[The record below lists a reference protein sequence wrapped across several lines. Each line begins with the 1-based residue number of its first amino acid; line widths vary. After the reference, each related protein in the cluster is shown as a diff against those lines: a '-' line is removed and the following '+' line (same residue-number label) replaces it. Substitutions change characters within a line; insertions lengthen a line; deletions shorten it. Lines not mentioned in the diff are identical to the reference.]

1 MKRHSANILAALV
14 VALVLLV
21 PQFAFS
27 EDQPHMQEALR
38 HLQAAAEE
46 LQRSEHDKGGHRAK
60 AQQLTQNAIEEVRA
74 GINFDNKHS
83 QTHSPN
89 PKPVTSGQASGK

>member
-1 MKRHSANILAALV
+1 VKRHSVNTLAVAA

-21 PQFAFS
+21 PRFAFS

-46 LQRSEHDKGGHRAK
+46 LQKAEHDKGGHRAK
-60 AQQLTQNAIEEVRA
+60 ALELTQQAIQHVNE
-74 GINFDNKHS
+74 GIRYDN
-83 QTHSPN
+83 THRS
-89 PKPVTSGQASGK
+89 KEDGREHK

>member
-1 MKRHSANILAALV
+1 MKRHSVNTLAVAA

-21 PQFAFS
+21 PRFAFS

-46 LQRSEHDKGGHRAK
+46 LQKAEHDKGGHRAK
-60 AQQLTQNAIEEVRA
+60 ALELTQQAIQHVNE
-74 GINFDNKHS
+74 GIRYDN
-83 QTHSPN
+83 THRS
-89 PKPVTSGQASGK
+89 KEDRKEHK

>member
-1 MKRHSANILAALV
+1 MKRHSVNTLAVAA

-21 PQFAFS
+21 PRFAFS

-46 LQRSEHDKGGHRAK
+46 LQKAEHDKGGHRAK
-60 AQQLTQNAIEEVRA
+60 ALELTQQAIQHVNE
-74 GINFDNKHS
+74 GIRYDNTNRSKEDRREH
-83 QTHSPN
+83 
-89 PKPVTSGQASGK
+89 K

>member
-1 MKRHSANILAALV
+1 MKRHSVNTLAVAA

-21 PQFAFS
+21 PRFAFS

-46 LQRSEHDKGGHRAK
+46 LQKAEHDKGGHRAK
-60 AQQLTQNAIEEVRA
+60 ALELTQQAIQHVNE
-74 GINFDNKHS
+74 GIRYDN
-83 QTHSPN
+83 THRS
-89 PKPVTSGQASGK
+89 KEDRREHK

>member
-1 MKRHSANILAALV
+1 VKRHSVNTLAVAA

-21 PQFAFS
+21 PRFAFS

-46 LQRSEHDKGGHRAK
+46 LQKAEHDKGGHRAK
-60 AQQLTQNAIEEVRA
+60 ALELTQQAIQHVNE
-74 GINFDNKHS
+74 GIRYDN
-83 QTHSPN
+83 THRS
-89 PKPVTSGQASGK
+89 KEDRREHK

>member
-1 MKRHSANILAALV
+1 MRRQSPHTLAAIV

-21 PQFAFS
+21 PRFAFS

-46 LQRSEHDKGGHRAK
+46 LQRAEHDKGGHRAK
-60 AQQLTQNAIEEVRA
+60 ALELTQQAIQHVNEGIRYDDTHRSKEERREH
-74 GINFDNKHS
+74 K
-83 QTHSPN
+83 
-89 PKPVTSGQASGK
+89 

>member
-60 AQQLTQNAIEEVRA
+60 ALELTQQAIRHVNE
-74 GINFDNKHS
+74 GIHYDD
-83 QTHSPN
+83 THRS
-89 PKPVTSGQASGK
+89 KGEKREHK